1 MKILS
6 VAAAMAALAISV
18 SAHAAD
24 KPELR
29 IGSVVAMTGPASAL
43 GLPEKNALE
52 LLQEQLAN
60 DTSLPFTV
68 KFITYDDGSDPTKAV
83 NNVRKLI
90 TEDRAHVVICCTT
103 TPTSMAILETVTQAK
118 VPNISLAQ
126 LCRSTSTSWNCALM
140 SAATSSREMPN
151 EPLAMPPKICASATL
166 SASVPFR
173 RLAPSAVRPS
183 LVDPTVSLAADR
195 RMSRSVVES
204 AVRSNSWRFQSRA
217 PEASHRN
224 VLT

>member
-68 KFITYDDGSDPTKAV
+68 KFITYDDVELPPG
-83 NNVRKLI
+83 RLC
-90 TEDRAHVVICCTT
+90 DRLYA
-103 TPTSMAILETVTQAK
+103 EQ
-118 VPNISLAQ
+118 
-126 LCRSTSTSWNCALM
+126 
-140 SAATSSREMPN
+140 
-151 EPLAMPPKICASATL
+151 
-166 SASVPFR
+166 
-173 RLAPSAVRPS
+173 
-183 LVDPTVSLAADR
+183 LAAFPLGD
-195 RMSRSVVES
+195 
-204 AVRSNSWRFQSRA
+204 
-217 PEASHRN
+217 
-224 VLT
+224 T